1 MLIMTQTKI
10 SKAYQTT
17 ISAEA
22 IRVLGLRPG
31 QRVNQIVDGKR
42 LILELVEDVDALAG
56 SLGKGGVGTPSKKS
70 RQQPG
75 RVLRWQGRRD
85 WRRQNKWLFQ
95 SPLMR
100 MLLSAI

>member
-1 MLIMTQTKI
+1 MTQTKI

-22 IRVLGLRPG
+22 IRRLGLRPG

-56 SLGKGGVGTPSKKS
+56 SLGKRKRTHSVEAMKGAARKGMVKAGAA
-70 RQQPG
+70 G
-75 RVLRWQGRRD
+75 LVE
-85 WRRQNKWLFQ
+85 
-95 SPLMR
+95 
-100 MLLSAI
+100 AV

>member
-22 IRVLGLRPG
+22 IRMLGLRPG
-31 QRVNQIVDGKR
+31 QRVNQIVEGRR

-56 SLGKGGVGTPSKKS
+56 SLGRGKKAHSIEVMKLAARNGMAKAGAVGLEGK
-70 RQQPG
+70 
-75 RVLRWQGRRD
+75 
-85 WRRQNKWLFQ
+85 
-95 SPLMR
+95 
-100 MLLSAI
+100 